1 MPCNGI
7 SVIILTYKGKAQ
19 LEHCLASVVASLRN
33 ANDEVIVTEDGEDT
47 ETCEIIRSVSERFKT
62 PLKHLTQADTDRR
75 ASTAR
80 NRGFLAATN
89 DTILFIDHDILLPRN
104 FLKQLGTYHQPHWV
118 TAGRRFFLDAK
129 CTEKIFKGEYPLRA
143 AFSLKTKIKAILS
156 RWEGWRYLL
165 PLRDRLPGGTPQSW
179 KAAATFCVAVSRKDL
194 EKVDGFD
201 SRYDGVFATE
211 DWDLFARLEHAGVK
225 FGYLPRKATV
235 AHLHHPKAKHDLESR
250 NYTFLEQVIA
260 ERRIQAVSGITKL
273 L

>member
-1 MPCNGI
+1 MSCNGI
-7 SVIILTYKGKAQ
+7 SVIILTYKGRAQ
-19 LEHCLASVVASLRN
+19 LENCIASVVASLRN
-33 ANDEVIVTEDGEDT
+33 ANDEVIVTEDGENPK
-47 ETCEIIRSVSERFKT
+47 TCEIIRSVSERFRT
-62 PLKHLTQADTDRR
+62 PIKHLTQADTDMR

-104 FLKQLGTYHQPHWV
+104 FLKQLGRYHQPHWA
-118 TAGRRFFLDAK
+118 TAGRRFFLDEK
-129 CTEKIFKGEYPLRA
+129 CTEKIFNGEYPPRA
-143 AFSLKTKIKAILS
+143 AFSLKTKFKAILG

-165 PLRDRLPGGTPQSW
+165 PLRNRLPGKTPQSW
-179 KAAATFCVAVSRKDL
+179 RAAATFCVAVSRQDF
-194 EKVDGFD
+194 EKVGGFD
-201 SRYDGVFATE
+201 SRYDGVFGTE

-235 AHLHHPKAKHDLESR
+235 AHLHHPKASHDLKSR
-250 NYTFLEQVIA
+250 NYRLLEQVIS